1 LLSYDVFK
9 TSQGQLKPVSEIT
22 SILRESGIAL
32 MQWEKDTRDQL
43 LAQKLA
49 EQTAVQVPVDE
60 AWVSM
65 ENRVRGEKITFEY
78 ATLSP
83 DTNAV
88 ADPGDGTLESY
99 LKAGGARFQY
109 GPRRILQ
116 YVALDQTALGDAVK
130 VDDAAIQ
137 SAYESRK
144 SQFTELDASHIL
156 FRAKTETEFMEA
168 TKKAE
173 ELQAKLAKGGDF
185 GKVAAEVSEDPTA
198 KANKGRLGWFKI
210 GAMVKPFEDGAM
222 ALKIGEV
229 SGPVR
234 TSFGIH
240 LIKLE
245 GRKEKALEEV
255 KEELRTQM
263 MQDRFSTL
271 AKDRLEQLRK
281 RAGDKGDLA
290 TAAKT
295 LNLTVETSQPLMDD
309 PGSTLEKLPESAF
322 IVKQAFEMKLQEVS
336 KVQQV
341 GNRFVVF
348 RVQEEKPIAVPPLAE
363 IRGKVLAAWK
373 LEEARKKSTEKAQA
387 ALQAQNLASLATITT
402 KENAIIQSLGP
413 MGEHPALRKALL
425 DTAVGAFTP
434 ILWNAEGQIWV
445 ARIKARTPAEPL
457 TFEKRMMIVQNI
469 QASVSRDLLE
479 AQREDLDAKGR
490 LRPGFSS
497 LWGRFDG
504 IWMNPAVSFE
514 NQELPLGLGQ

>member
-1 LLSYDVFK
+1 
-9 TSQGQLKPVSEIT
+9 
-22 SILRESGIAL
+22 
-32 MQWEKDTRDQL
+32 
-43 LAQKLA
+43 
-49 EQTAVQVPVDE
+49 
-60 AWVSM
+60 
-65 ENRVRGEKITFEY
+65 
-78 ATLSP
+78 
-83 DTNAV
+83 
-88 ADPGDGTLESY
+88 
-99 LKAGGARFQY
+99 
-109 GPRRILQ
+109 
-116 YVALDQTALGDAVK
+116 
-130 VDDAAIQ
+130 
-137 SAYESRK
+137 
-144 SQFTELDASHIL
+144 
-156 FRAKTETEFMEA
+156 
-168 TKKAE
+168 
-173 ELQAKLAKGGDF
+173 
-185 GKVAAEVSEDPTA
+185 
-198 KANKGRLGWFKI
+198 
-210 GAMVKPFEDGAM
+210 M
-222 ALKIGEV
+222 ALKVGEI

-234 TSFGIH
+234 TSFGVH

-245 GRKEKALEEV
+245 GRKEKAFEEV

-295 LNLTVETSQPLMDD
+295 LNLTVATSKPLLDD
-309 PGSTLEKLPESAF
+309 PGSTLEKLPESSF

-363 IRGKVLAAWK
+363 VRGKVLAAWK

-387 ALQAQNLASLATITT
+387 AIQAQNLASLATVTT
-402 KENAIIQSLGP
+402 KENATIQSLGP

-434 ILWNAEGQIWV
+434 ILWNAEGQVWV
-445 ARIKARTPAEPL
+445 ARIKARTPADPL

-469 QASVSRDLLE
+469 QASISRELLE

-490 LRPGFSS
+490 QRPGFSS

-504 IWMNPAVSFE
+504 IWMNPAVSFAS
-514 NQELPLGLGQ
+514 QELPLDLGQ